1 MTSRHAVPTAAG
13 AVLLSSLAF
22 VPAAA
27 QTSSSTA
34 SQIGKQSA
42 AQVTLVGCLQR
53 EADYRRAHDLGK
65 GGAAGT
71 GLGSGDEYM
80 LVHASRAEG
89 SAAAAPTADCTSQ
102 GSGDT
107 YELTGSREHDL
118 RSLVGHVVQINGTM
132 KDAKTEV
139 GTTGTARPTGGFD
152 PLGKDL
158 KLFEVNVA
166 SFQEVT
172 PPASASTTTPAPATS
187 PAPSDS
193 RTPAPRPA
201 GTSGQASN
209 LPRTASPLPL
219 IGLIGLLSLTAAI
232 GLHRLTIDG

>member
-1 MTSRHAVPTAAG
+1 MTSRHPVPTVAG

-34 SQIGKQSA
+34 SQIGKPSA

-53 EADYRRAHDLGK
+53 EVDYRRAHDLGK
-65 GGAAGT
+65 GGPAGT
-71 GLGSGDEYM
+71 GLGSGDEYV

-132 KDAKTEV
+132 KEAT
-139 GTTGTARPTGGFD
+139 
-152 PLGKDL
+152 
-158 KLFEVNVA
+158 VNVA

-172 PPASASTTTPAPATS
+172 PAASAATQAPATS
-187 PAPSDS
+187 NAPSTSPAPAS
-193 RTPAPRPA
+193 RPI
-201 GTSGQASN
+201 GTSGQAN
-209 LPRTASPLPL
+209 DLPRTASPLPL
-219 IGLIGLLSLTAAI
+219 IGLIGLLSLAAAL
-232 GLHRLTIDG
+232 GLRARRRV

>member
-1 MTSRHAVPTAAG
+1 MTSRHVAPMVAG

-34 SQIGKQSA
+34 SQTSRQRA

-65 GGAAGT
+65 GGTAGT
-71 GLGSGDEYM
+71 GLGSGDEYV
-80 LVHASRAEG
+80 LVNASRVEG

-102 GSGDT
+102 GSGEA
-107 YELTGSREHDL
+107 YELTGSREPHL
-118 RSLVGHVVQINGTM
+118 RSLVGHVVQITGTM
-132 KDAKTEV
+132 KEARTEV
-139 GTTGTARPTGGFD
+139 GTTGTPRPTGGFD

-158 KLFEVNVA
+158 RLFELNVA

-172 PPASASTTTPAPATS
+172 PAAPAEAQAPATS
-187 PAPSDS
+187 TAPSTSSAPAS
-193 RTPAPRPA
+193 RPT
-201 GTSGQASN
+201 GTSGQAN
-209 LPRTASPLPL
+209 DLPRTASPLPL

-232 GLHRLTIDG
+232 GLRAQRRAM